1 MSSLLECVFEN
12 CTRKFDK
19 KWRLD
24 EHLCSHTG
32 TFLCLFYPSVILNSY
47 FLHAFKQ
54 IHLSLVLIVFP
65 LSTSGERPF
74 ICTEPGCD
82 KSFVRKAHLQ
92 RHTFSHSDE
101 RPFSCSICNSAFKV
115 LSNLR
120 KHEKIHAGKKPYTC
134 HVVDCDS
141 AFLKKTQLYSHL
153 LSEHAVSTP
162 FKCEVCNTNFTTQS
176 HLNRHTQNQHLSR
189 FMCTDCYQIF
199 DKFSALQ
206 KHLGKAHKKKPHCA
220 QCSLTFSSHTNL
232 NSHISKVHFGNE
244 TACSSS
250 QSSVELRTEVITPDQ
265 LVKAPD
271 TRSDTCSVDS
281 SVGYYSVQYSDD
293 VDDIFEE
300 EKTAEETDAS
310 VPEKVKKSFECA
322 TCHKTFS
329 SKAVLTKHMKSVHNT
344 INVTEFKCSECA
356 GIFKSKSNIVKHI
369 QSKHKGIKR
378 FNCALCPMKFYYKAA
393 FERHIATIHSGKVK
407 EPQKA
412 WNKTTLV
419 EDISGHF
426 VDDKV
431 KRYVENMR
439 ELGFKKRKVQVEDGD
454 VAEQTLRV
462 AGS

>member
-1 MSSLLECVFEN
+1 MQEQIEMSPSLECVFEN

-19 KWRLD
+19 KWKLD
-24 EHLCSHTG
+24 EHLCSHT
-32 TFLCLFYPSVILNSY
+32 
-47 FLHAFKQ
+47 
-54 IHLSLVLIVFP
+54 
-65 LSTSGERPF
+65 GERPF

-153 LSEHAVSTP
+153 LSEHAISTP
-162 FKCEVCNTNFTTQS
+162 FKCEVCKTNFTNQS

-232 NSHISKVHFGNE
+232 NSHISKVHIGND

-265 LVKAPD
+265 VTKAPD

-300 EKTAEETDAS
+300 ETTAEETDAS
-310 VPEKVKKSFECA
+310 IPENKKVVKSFECA
-322 TCHKTFS
+322 TCHKIFS

-344 INVTEFKCSECA
+344 INVTEFKCSECS

-378 FNCALCPMKFYYKAA
+378 FNCAICPMKFYYKAA

-407 EPQKA
+407 EPKKA
-412 WNKTTLV
+412 WNKITLV

-431 KRYVENMR
+431 KHYVENMR
-439 ELGFKKRKVQVEDGD
+439 ELGFKKRKVHVED
-454 VAEQTLRV
+454 VPEQRLGV
-462 AGS
+462 EGS